1 MSRNPRRPAAHGYAA
16 TIASVAVICV
26 SVALALLAQVRLKDE
41 LNRLDRDIT
50 RLDRQ
55 INEQKKQN
63 QKLQADYQFLVSSAG
78 LNHRVRDMQLSLIM
92 PREDAR
98 IVLPEPLV
106 EPPVPAPAAIP
117 TAASA
122 PRNTY
127 ASDLAPAAPASQIMA
142 RQRR

>member
-1 MSRNPRRPAAHGYAA
+1 MSRNPRRPRSPGYAA

-41 LNRLDRDIT
+41 LNRLDRDISK
-50 RLDRQ
+50 LDRQ
-55 INEQKKQN
+55 INEQRKQN
-63 QKLQADYQFLVSSAG
+63 QKLQADYQFLVSSVG

-98 IVLPEPLV
+98 VILPEPLV
-106 EPPVPAPAAIP
+106 EPPVPAAVPAPAARR
-117 TAASA
+117 SF
-122 PRNTY
+122 
-127 ASDLAPAAPASQIMA
+127 ASDLPQTPQPGQIMA